1 MKPVLKKSLKV
12 LAALIALPPTLLL
25 ILSIL
30 LYVPAV
36 QNWAVK
42 QVAAYASDTMNMSVS
57 VERVRLR
64 FPLDLGV
71 YGFLATQPN
80 DSLKGVTDTIADA
93 RLLVAGVKLMP
104 LFDKRVDVKRV
115 ELLDAKINTAQF
127 VPAAR
132 VRGRVGSLRLCP
144 STVRLSDSDVSL
156 STLRLSR
163 ADIDVCLSDTVPE
176 DTTQSENVWRIAL
189 QRLHADHS
197 NVTVHMP
204 GDTLQVAVGL
214 GRTYVTSVLVDLA
227 KKPVSGGL
235 ARLA

>member
-42 QVAAYASDTMNMSVS
+42 QVAAYASDAMDMNVS

-176 DTTQSENVWRIAL
+176 DTTQSE
-189 QRLHADHS
+189 
-197 NVTVHMP
+197 TV
-204 GDTLQVAVGL
+204 
-214 GRTYVTSVLVDLA
+214 
-227 KKPVSGGL
+227 
-235 ARLA
+235 